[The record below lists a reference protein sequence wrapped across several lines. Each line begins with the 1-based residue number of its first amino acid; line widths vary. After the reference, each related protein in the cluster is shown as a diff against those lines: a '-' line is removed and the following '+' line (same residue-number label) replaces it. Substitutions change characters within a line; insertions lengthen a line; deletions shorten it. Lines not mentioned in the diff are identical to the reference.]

1 MRNNVHI
8 MGKVFDIEQKTYEDG
23 ATITYFKLAYAKM
36 TRSDEFTCRIIH
48 RKGSNVNSRPFY
60 GVIQDGDVID
70 LSGIL
75 TTAGSR
81 GDRTIIDVHWW
92 EPLKELV

>member
-8 MGKVFDIEQKTYEDG
+8 MGRVFDMEQKTYPDG
-23 ATITYFKLAYAKM
+23 ATITYFKLAYPKVS
-36 TRSDEFTCRIIH
+36 RSDEFTCRIIK
-48 RKGSNVNSRPFY
+48 RKNSLVNSRPFI
-60 GVIQDGDVID
+60 GVIEEGDVID

>member
-8 MGKVFDIEQKTYEDG
+8 MGRVFDIEQKSYDDG
-23 ATITYFKLAYAKM
+23 ATITYFKLAYPKVS
-36 TRSDEFTCRIIH
+36 RSDEFTCRIIK
-48 RKGSNVNSRPFY
+48 RKNSLINSRPFK
-60 GVIQDGDVID
+60 GVVAEGETID

-81 GDRTIIDVHWW
+81 GDRVIIDVHWW
-92 EPLKELV
+92 ELVKELV